1 MTRISGLQNMR
12 NMQAAVNAAVERSPG
27 LTKPTLK
34 RYTWSRL
41 HVDLLDDN
49 RWALVAK
56 RANAPLPIVEAVIV
70 RLENHAN
77 RSRPRGY
84 VGDFS
89 IEGMAARWNT
99 EADVIARVYAELE
112 RSDIGWI
119 DQEQLVTFWD
129 RNPDIVDDTAAE
141 RQQRARDRKKGM
153 RELASQARQGFITE
167 QQRLEREL
175 ALKDSREPKT
185 LMAAWAGLS
194 TAGVTRDSVT
204 VTTRPDLIINEDG
217 REKEGRG
224 LPREVS
230 GFGTA
235 AHNNGDIVDIG
246 KAQLWLNTEGQELIC
261 KRMMVLRTRAT
272 LLTERWLPALQNDAL
287 ALVAIIRAAASTSAL
302 GNTFQTLVETQ
313 IEQRQ
318 RDLEGPRLPLMT
330 LQPGGAT
337 KVDDRHAVTGVTVDK
352 AKRNAS

>member
-1 MTRISGLQNMR
+1 MTRIGGLQNIR
-12 NMQAAVNAAVERSPG
+12 NMQAAVNAAAERSPG

-34 RYTWSRL
+34 RYSWSRL

-56 RANAPLPIVEAVIV
+56 RANAPLPIVEAMIV

-77 RSRPRGY
+77 RSRPRGH

-89 IEGMAARWNT
+89 IEGMAARWNV
-99 EADVIARVYAELE
+99 EADLVARIYAELE

-167 QQRLEREL
+167 RQRLEREL

-194 TAGVTRDSVT
+194 TPGVTRDSVT
-204 VTTRPDLIINEDG
+204 VTTRPDQIINQDVL
-217 REKEGRG
+217 EKTKRG

-230 GFGTA
+230 GFSA
-235 AHNNGDIVDIG
+235 AAYNSGDIVDIG
-246 KAQLWLNTEGQELIC
+246 KAQLWLNTDGQELIC
-261 KRMMVLRTRAT
+261 KRMMVLRTRAS
-272 LLTERWLPALQNDAL
+272 LLIERWLPALENDAV
-287 ALVAIIRAAASTSAL
+287 ALVAIIRAAIASSAI
-302 GNTFQTLVETQ
+302 GESFQTLIENQ
-313 IEQRQ
+313 IGRHQQEA
-318 RDLEGPRLPLMT
+318 DDGPKLPLPPVG
-330 LQPGGAT
+330 L
-337 KVDDRHAVTGVTVDK
+337 
-352 AKRNAS
+352 KRRSERGN